1 MDEQRQLAREIPGPL
16 FLAGS
21 GLAILLF
28 NGILLNPVSRTIL
41 VAVAVGWGLWTV
53 LTRPEIRRAGWY
65 GVAGGGIMLLF
76 GSLLQ
81 SLVHV
86 GGIALIAAG
95 GISFVGSLL
104 RRGAR
109 RLKPR

>member
-1 MDEQRQLAREIPGPL
+1 MDEHRQLTREIPGPL

-53 LTRPEIRRAGWY
+53 LARPEIRRAGWY
-65 GVAGGGIMLLF
+65 SVAGGGIMLLF

-95 GISFVGSLL
+95 GISFIGSLL

-109 RLKPR
+109 RLKSR